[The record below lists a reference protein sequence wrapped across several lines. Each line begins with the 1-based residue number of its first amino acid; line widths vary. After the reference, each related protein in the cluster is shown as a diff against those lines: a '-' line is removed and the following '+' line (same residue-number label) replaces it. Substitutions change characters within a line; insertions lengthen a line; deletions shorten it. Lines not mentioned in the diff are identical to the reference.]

1 MIKLIA
7 TDMDGTVLGPDFRF
21 RPRTLEAIAAAQE
34 AGIEIVFVT
43 GRPHRWL
50 DPLWDQLKY
59 DSVAICSN
67 GAVVYDLAR
76 DEVLES
82 ELVDG
87 EVVLD
92 LMGRLRRRLPR
103 AKFCAETLEAV
114 LEEENWGRTNL
125 VETGDVEVGPIESR
139 LDPSTGVIKLLVKDE
154 SMQPRELY
162 EEVLDEAGDAVSVT
176 HALANLPLAEIGQPG
191 LSKGRTLARWCA
203 ERGIT
208 ADQVAAFGDMPND
221 TEMLRWATHGYA
233 MGGGWPE
240 VIEAVGRTCPPFE
253 EDGVAQTIERLIAEQ
268 SGQAAPTGSPAATER
283 A

>member
-21 RPRTLEAIAAAQE
+21 RPRTLEAFSAAQE

-50 DPLWDQLKY
+50 DPLHEQLEY
-59 DSVAICSN
+59 DSVVICSN
-67 GAVVYDLAR
+67 GAVIYDLAK

-87 EVVLD
+87 DVVLD
-92 LMGRLRRRLPR
+92 LMSRLSRRLPR
-103 AKFCAETLEAV
+103 AKFCAETLDAV
-114 LEEENWGRTNL
+114 LEEENWGRTNII
-125 VETGDVEVGPIESR
+125 ETAEVEVGPIEAR
-139 LDPSTGVIKLLVKDE
+139 LDPGTGVIKLLVKDD
-154 SMQPRELY
+154 SLQPRELY
-162 EEVLDEAGDAVSVT
+162 EQVVEEAGDVVSVT
-176 HALANLPLAEIGQPG
+176 HAVANLPLAEVGQPG

-203 ERGIT
+203 ERGI
-208 ADQVAAFGDMPND
+208 AAEEVAAFGDMPND
-221 TEMLRWATHGYA
+221 TEMLRWARHGYA
-233 MGGGWPE
+233 MACGWPE

-268 SGQAAPTGSPAATER
+268 A
-283 A
+283 